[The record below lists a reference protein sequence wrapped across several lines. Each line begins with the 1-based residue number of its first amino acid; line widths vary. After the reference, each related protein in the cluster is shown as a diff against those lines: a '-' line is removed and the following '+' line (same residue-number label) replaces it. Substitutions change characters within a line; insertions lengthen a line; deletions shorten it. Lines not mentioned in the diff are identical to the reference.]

1 MLNLVI
7 PRAEFAGAQQRTP
20 EEMAAILQREAE
32 ERAERQRIRDAIMG
46 KKPIQLSPDGE
57 AGKNGGIKIPN
68 NIILAGAQQ
77 LSQKEM
83 ADKLK
88 REAEERAER
97 QRIRDAI
104 IGKKPIQL
112 SPDGEAGKNGGIKI
126 PNNIILA
133 SVQQWYEKDPSL
145 LAVEKAAMAKWFPH
159 FQLETLPDGRLAWT
173 GTLTPGIWKGFNADE
188 NDFSARQTW
197 EVMAVYENNHPVQK
211 MGSSV
216 KVFLL
221 TPSMDQIIQ
230 RIGWTPHHVLRDKD
244 SDLLYLC
251 TARAEDIKVGE
262 TSTTAATMLA
272 MAAKWLIS
280 FEMVMTGD
288 LSRKEFDTPGVV

>member
-7 PRAEFAGAQQRTP
+7 PKVVLAGAQQLSP
-20 EEMAAILQREAE
+20 EDMAAKLKQEAE
-32 ERAERQRIRDAIMG
+32 ERQRIRDAIMG
-46 KKPIQLSPDGE
+46 KKPIQLSP
-57 AGKNGGIKIPN
+57 N
-68 NIILAGAQQ
+68 
-77 LSQKEM
+77 
-83 ADKLK
+83 
-88 REAEERAER
+88 
-97 QRIRDAI
+97 
-104 IGKKPIQL
+104 
-112 SPDGEAGKNGGIKI
+112 GEAGKNGGIKI

-145 LAVEKAAMAKWFPH
+145 LAAEKVAMAKWFPY
-159 FQLETLPDGRLAWT
+159 FQLEKLPDGRLAWT

-188 NDFSARQTW
+188 NDLSARQTW

-262 TSTTAATMLA
+262 TSTSAATVLA

-288 LSRKEFDTPGVV
+288 LTRKEFDTPGVV

>member
-7 PRAEFAGAQQRTP
+7 PKVVLAGAQQLSPEDMAAKLKQEAEERQRIRDAIMGKKPIQLSPNGEAGKNGGIKIPNNIILAGAQQRTP
-20 EEMAAILQREAE
+20 EEMAEILKREAE
-32 ERAERQRIRDAIMG
+32 ERRRIRDAIMG

-57 AGKNGGIKIPN
+57 AGK
-68 NIILAGAQQ
+68 
-77 LSQKEM
+77 E
-83 ADKLK
+83 
-88 REAEERAER
+88 
-97 QRIRDAI
+97 
-104 IGKKPIQL
+104 
-112 SPDGEAGKNGGIKI
+112 GGIKI

-145 LAVEKAAMAKWFPH
+145 LAAEKAAMARCFPY
-159 FQLETLPDGRLAWT
+159 FQLEKLPDGRLAWT

-188 NDFSARQTW
+188 NDLSARQTW

-230 RIGWTPHHVLRDKD
+230 RIGWTPHHVLRDHD

-262 TSTTAATMLA
+262 TSTTAATVLA

-288 LSRKEFDTPGVV
+288 LTRKEFDTPGVV